1 MLLGEE
7 IFPVLV
13 LALELFIGAFY
24 GGFLLL
30 QLAHLLFEYLHLV
43 ALLKPAANG
52 TLAVLQPLAR
62 LLVVFRIL
70 SVIVGATTV
79 NNCLLHILLLLL
91 GQRIVSSLKTGRVIA
106 FLTRLFLL
114 SVAYLLFQGLLG
126 RGSQFLG
133 NFGLLLF
140 LLCHLFIFTTAALR
154 GNLLEGVVEDD
165 SLGRRI
171 SVRAILHCKRW
182 GEATIIRGIVGLAND
197 LTGGLL
203 EALNFTIKLTVFAC
217 AHADQGAFVLID
229 LLF

>member
-1 MLLGEE
+1 MLGEE

-24 GGFLLL
+24 GSFLLF

-114 SVAYLLFQGLLG
+114 SVAHLLFQGLLG

-154 GNLLEGVVEDD
+154 GNLLEGVVEGD